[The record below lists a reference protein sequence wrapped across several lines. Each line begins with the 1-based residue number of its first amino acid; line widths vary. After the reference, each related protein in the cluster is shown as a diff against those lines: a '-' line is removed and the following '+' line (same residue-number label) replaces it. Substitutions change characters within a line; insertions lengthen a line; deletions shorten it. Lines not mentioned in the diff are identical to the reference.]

1 MTIILLEKSQQ
12 DLEQRVRRPLS
23 ILLKYREILGKMVRL
38 FRVWNNECLVIII
51 WMDKMFQRDSLV
63 GKVPPL
69 LRLFRT
75 I

>member
-1 MTIILLEKSQQ
+1 MTIILLKKSQQ